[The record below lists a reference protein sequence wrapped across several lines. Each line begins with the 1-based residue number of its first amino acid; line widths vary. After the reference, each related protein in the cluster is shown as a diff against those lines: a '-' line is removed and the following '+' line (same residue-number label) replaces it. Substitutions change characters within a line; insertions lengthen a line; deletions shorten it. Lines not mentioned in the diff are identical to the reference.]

1 LFFSARV
8 FTAVSNDQGTTS
20 ARSGNGANGLLG
32 LCTPGPVP
40 MGTGGLSCA
49 PADAAARNA
58 NKTTALFIAR
68 LLVLVPDFAILSII
82 VFTSN

>member
-8 FTAVSNDQGTTS
+8 FTAVSTDQGTTS
-20 ARSGNGANGLLG
+20 ARSGSGANGLFG

-49 PADAAARNA
+49 PAEAAARNA
-58 NKTTALFIAR
+58 NKTTALFIALFQV
-68 LLVLVPDFAILSII
+68 LLLDSALLSII
-82 VFTSN
+82 APTSN